1 MDMTDSA
8 PSTVGAG
15 DGGDPKTL
23 GSVIGHATVAVPVC
37 SRRDSAGSTLEVL
50 GRRELEEVRRI
61 VILEHQR
68 PVGLVSIEDLLVAD
82 ADKSLGDLMREEF
95 PLVTFDADEEL
106 AAQALV
112 DGTEVCL
119 VVVGPGGGFA
129 GLVFADQLLPVVLS
143 QQEQDLARLGG
154 YLAGSREARTA
165 ADEPVIRRLWHRMP
179 WLIIGLLGA
188 MVSAVLM
195 GAFEGRL
202 QSNLLIALFVP
213 AVVYMA
219 DAVGT
224 QTETLLIRGLAVGV
238 TVREVLVKEL
248 LTGAL
253 VGLFVGV
260 AFTAFAFVGW
270 GDFDVAIAVG
280 LALFAS
286 ATIATG
292 LAMVLPATFRKLG
305 IDPAFGSGP
314 LATVVQDLL
323 SILVYFLV
331 VGLVV
336 F

>member
-1 MDMTDSA
+1 MSGGD
-8 PSTVGAG
+8 PSTGGAG
-15 DGGDPKTL
+15 AGGDPKTL
-23 GSVIGHATVAVPVC
+23 GSVIGHATVAVPIG
-37 SRRDSAGSTLEVL
+37 SGRDSAGSTLDAL
-50 GRRELEEVRRI
+50 RRHQLDEVRQ
-61 VILEHQR
+61 VVVLEHQR
-68 PVGLVSIEDLLVAD
+68 PVGLVPIEDLLVAD
-82 ADKSLGDLMREEF
+82 TATTLGDLMNKDF
-95 PLVTFDADEEL
+95 PVTTFDTDEEV

-112 DGTEVCL
+112 DSGIGCL
-119 VVVGPGGGFA
+119 VVTGPGGGFA
-129 GLVFADQLLPVVLS
+129 GLVFADQMLPVLLS
-143 QQEQDLARLGG
+143 EHEEDLARIGG

-165 ADEPVIRRLWHRMP
+165 ADEPVFRRLWHRMP

-202 QSNLLIALFVP
+202 ESNLLIALFVP

-238 TVREVLVKEL
+238 TVREVLVREL
-248 LTGAL
+248 VTGAL
-253 VGLFVGV
+253 VGLLVGV
-260 AFTAFAFVGW
+260 AFTAFALIGW
-270 GDFDVAIAVG
+270 GDFDVALAVG

-286 ATIATG
+286 STIATG
-292 LAMVLPATFRKLG
+292 LAMVLPATFRRLG

-314 LATVVQDLL
+314 LATVIQDLL